1 MGIEY
6 FVNKNRLKNFT
17 HTYKKAK
24 EREREGKRQKKIDR

>member
-24 EREREGKRQKKIDR
+24 ERERRKETKENR